1 MILAYK
7 KIQSVTV
14 SIVFLSFA
22 IEWWDWMPYLCF
34 LDVEFQGSFFT
45 LLFQFHQEALLFL
58 FTLCHKGGV
67 ICISEVIDISPGNLN
82 SILCLPSLAFCI
94 MYSVYKLNKQDDN
107 IQPWHTPFPIL
118 NQSVVPCL
126 VLFLLDLHTDFSGGR
141 SGGLVFP
148 SLEKFPTG
156 YFGPHSQRL

>member
-82 SILCLPSLAFCI
+82 SILYLSSLAFCI

-141 SGGLVFP
+141 LGGLVFP